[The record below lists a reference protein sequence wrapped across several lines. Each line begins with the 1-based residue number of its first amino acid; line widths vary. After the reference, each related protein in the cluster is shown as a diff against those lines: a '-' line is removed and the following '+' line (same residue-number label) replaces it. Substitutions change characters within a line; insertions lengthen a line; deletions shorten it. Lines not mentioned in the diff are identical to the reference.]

1 MIQIGAGLLDTRLKH
16 TIKCVRRDRCA
27 REVTG
32 SNPVL
37 TTKFRINYPEIMEGS
52 KLPIDY
58 GVKAHSRTEY
68 ERDYGNLPANIRKGT
83 QD

>member
-1 MIQIGAGLLDTRLKH
+1 MFNIADSR
-16 TIKCVRRDRCA
+16 
-27 REVTG
+27 TG

-58 GVKAHSRTEY
+58 GVRCTVERSRLARLKWET
-68 ERDYGNLPANIRKGT
+68 GLGFNSLLVSKLV
-83 QD
+83 